1 MDWIRLND
9 YNPNSMGAETFSAL
23 LKDMEEG
30 DPESVDSILLRPLEE
45 ATGADAE
52 AYEVV
57 DGEHRTR
64 VAQLLGW
71 TEIRARVQNLSL
83 EEAMVVNYRKNRER
97 GRLDSVKEGR
107 LYKWWRDEKGL
118 TMREIGRKFDVD
130 WSRVAKRVKNV
141 ETVREEAISALKGEV
156 STETG
161 GEPVH
166 HPTSTE
172 TNAEE
177 GGPVEATKLDLL
189 GSINLES
196 LLKRSRL
203 LKGLDDDIPE
213 QARLIDELP
222 EKYGEKV
229 RNLQVEV
236 AGEIREMSRRKAE
249 AYVADRWGRLVVEAS
264 NERED
269 REQRALKAKLEKNE
283 EIAIVILPEEKN
295 WTHRDR
301 PTDDKGAV
309 LAKYLYHCYIHK
321 IPFMKTK

>member
-1 MDWIRLND
+1 
-9 YNPNSMGAETFSAL
+9 MGAETFSAL

-107 LYKWWRDEKGL
+107 LYKWWSDEKGL
-118 TMREIGRKFDVD
+118 TVRQIGTKFDVA
-130 WSRVAKRVKNV
+130 WSRVAQRIKNV
-141 ETVREEAISALKGEV
+141 ETVQDEAILALKGEV
-156 STETG
+156 SVEAVVQ
-161 GEPVH
+161 PVAQ
-166 HPTSTE
+166 PVKEKVGMTKK
-172 TNAEE
+172 AAPRALQREE
-177 GGPVEATKLDLL
+177 PVEATKLDML

-203 LKGLDDDIPE
+203 IKGLKDDIPE
-213 QARLIDELP
+213 EARLIEELP

-236 AGEIREMSRRKAE
+236 AAEIREKSFRDAE

-269 REQRALKAKLEKNE
+269 RERRALKAKLEKNE